1 MFKRTHSS
9 IANAHRAGGLSVL
22 LAGVLMATAAQA
34 APGADASYQTYR
46 RVMLGET
53 VAGTERQDTSNAQAD
68 KFQPGPYAQYLIHT
82 GKNKEEAIAAARARG
97 EVPTVREEIH
107 AQTPR
112 TPFELY
118 RRATGQSW
126 GRSAS

>member
-1 MFKRTHSS
+1 MFKRTQSS
-9 IANAHRAGGLSVL
+9 SANARRAGGLSVL

-46 RVMLGET
+46 RVMLGEST
-53 VAGTERQDTSNAQAD
+53 VGAERQDTSDVQAD
-68 KFQPGPYAQYLIHT
+68 NYVPGPYAQYLVHI
-82 GKNKEEAIAAARARG
+82 GQSKEQAIATARSRG
-97 EVPTVREEIH
+97 EAPTVREEVH

-118 RRATGQSW
+118 QRATGQWS
-126 GRSAS
+126 GRSTS